1 MNSRSATGL
10 FMKEGVMQAT
20 RSKPKWQ
27 DGLIR
32 IHSKQTPGCRVTRIK
47 SNRKVDVRSIDGYSC
62 FWTAGREIRVGPRTP
77 EQAEK
82 LSEDLGYDA
91 VV

>member
-1 MNSRSATGL
+1 
-10 FMKEGVMQAT
+10 MQAT
-20 RSKPKWQ
+20 RSKSTKTKFNWH
-27 DGLIR
+27 DGLIQ
-32 IHSKQTPGCRVTRIK
+32 IHSQKTSGCRVTRVRI
-47 SNRKVDVRSIDGYSC
+47 NRKVDVGTIDGFLC
-62 FWTAGREIRVGPRTP
+62 FWTAGREIRVGPLTP